1 MPRLVSMGSKLYHKA
16 SSTGTYAQIT
26 DVRQFPAFLGEADRV
41 DTTCIEDRIKTSAPG
56 QQDPGDMA
64 FVLAYTGN
72 GEGTNWKTLRDYQT
86 ADTAAYFKVE
96 FPDGSGFEW
105 QAKVA
110 LSMNEVG
117 DGNSALEFTATMYPE
132 GEITVVAS
140 SAGGN
145 G

>member
-16 SSTGTYAQIT
+16 SESGTYAQIT

-41 DTTCIEDRIKTSAPG
+41 DTTCIEDKIKTSAPG

-64 FVLAYTGN
+64 FKLAYTGT
-72 GEGTNWKTLRDYQT
+72 GAGTNWKILRDYQT
-86 ADTAAYFKVE
+86 NDTLAYYKVE

-110 LSMNEVG
+110 VSMDEVG

-132 GEITVVAS
+132 GDITVI
-140 SAGGN
+140 N
-145 G
+145 TP